1 MFGTEVIGSYRS
13 IDQINSAMLRVY
25 NHMTIAVLVSA
36 LVAGLVAGSEAAMAF
51 FFTGFMQWVTLF
63 LPVLAIFPITIALN
77 AEPPRVIAAAMLYGF
92 LAALVTLLNALGID
106 LNVGGT
112 DLHTIANGW
121 SATISIVYAA
131 YRSATNPNTGLKAQ

>member
-1 MFGTEVIGSYRS
+1 MNIFHAIT
-13 IDQINSAMLRVY
+13 SASTVFEQGKALSFSTML
-25 NHMTIAVLVSA
+25 T
-36 LVAGLVAGSEAAMAF
+36 
-51 FFTGFMQWVTLF
+51 
-63 LPVLAIFPITIALN
+63 N
-77 AEPPRVIAAAMLYGF
+77 AEAGAAMLYGF
-92 LAALVTLLNALGID
+92 LAALVTLLNALGIE